1 MAALPQPLQHQLR
14 AQIQAEHIRTQLRNQ
29 SQLNKQQASTSA
41 AVNPLN
47 MTPGLPQR
55 SPSPENRGIRRSPT
69 RSSESFIDAKANG
82 SFLGN
87 PFGQTTSAAST
98 SGVQNIPTHI
108 RGLTPPAL
116 PSSGH
121 RQTPTRSTSALQS
134 SSNHSRDRSGHA
146 ASANRLQES
155 ATRRSQL
162 LAEQKK
168 HARETKA
175 NEVSASKR
183 IRLEAAPGSDYQGV
197 LAPDYKSPFTGQVSA
212 WLGLLPYHV
221 LLDEEDSIT
230 SEEWDVGISALC
242 EKYRGQ
248 YLDIRK
254 KLSEFSESTPDFS
267 VDDVPGLGSGL
278 LSNGDSV
285 VMEIV
290 LLEDMN
296 ETAMREKAVADKRA
310 REIAQRRSLELQASR
325 KAEEQTAR
333 AAEAARQAAMQT
345 DTGKSMGASSGRM
358 PLMGSMGV
366 GVMYGQGVPGNSVTS
381 GVLQMTGGGSQSFGA
396 GTFGSG
402 VMRNN
407 LGMHGQVE
415 AKVGNYDTSAKA
427 VAGIGRDEHTYGEVG
442 GEGASQVDAG
452 GGVNFGQ
459 MSGQSSSGLSM
470 AFENARQAAMGQGRG
485 LEYEMRGQYGTQA
498 VSVNNTGI
506 MSQSWPGRSMGG
518 VDVGRGEAM
527 MGVGEGSRK
536 GMDGMRSQNVVN
548 GKSGDVDMS
557 QGDGY
562 GLSKIGIGAS
572 GGQQAQMSGNG
583 KAEAGGNGMGGNRSH
598 LGSQAPS
605 DGNGQS
611 TADVETS
618 SGDKCGRGT
627 QGVRRPGMMSLPGG
641 RGLGSGH
648 AARGKY
654 GGGKEDGGMGM
665 GSLLN
670 AEGR

>member
-1 MAALPQPLQHQLR
+1 M
-14 AQIQAEHIRTQLRNQ
+14 
-29 SQLNKQQASTSA
+29 
-41 AVNPLN
+41 
-47 MTPGLPQR
+47 
-55 SPSPENRGIRRSPT
+55 
-69 RSSESFIDAKANG
+69 
-82 SFLGN
+82 
-87 PFGQTTSAAST
+87 
-98 SGVQNIPTHI
+98 
-108 RGLTPPAL
+108 
-116 PSSGH
+116 
-121 RQTPTRSTSALQS
+121 
-134 SSNHSRDRSGHA
+134 
-146 ASANRLQES
+146 
-155 ATRRSQL
+155 
-162 LAEQKK
+162 
-168 HARETKA
+168 
-175 NEVSASKR
+175 
-183 IRLEAAPGSDYQGV
+183 
-197 LAPDYKSPFTGQVSA
+197 SA

-221 LLDEEDSIT
+221 LLDEEESIT
-230 SEEWDVGISALC
+230 SEEWDVDISALC

-248 YLDIRK
+248 YLNIQK

-296 ETAMREKAVADKRA
+296 ETAMREKAVADRRA
-310 REIAQRRSLELQASR
+310 REIARRRSLELEASR
-325 KAEEQTAR
+325 KAEEQAAR
-333 AAEAARQAAMQT
+333 AVEAARQAAMQT
-345 DTGKSMGASSGRM
+345 DTGKSMGANSGRM

-366 GVMYGQGVPGNSVTS
+366 GIMYGQGVADNSVTS
-381 GVLQMTGGGSQSFGA
+381 SVLQMTGGGSQSFGA

-415 AKVGNYDTSAKA
+415 TKVGNYDTSAKA
-427 VAGIGRDEHTYGEVG
+427 VAGIGRDEHRYGEVG
-442 GEGASQVDAG
+442 GEGASQVHAG

-459 MSGQSSSGLSM
+459 MGGQSSSGLST

-485 LEYEMRGQYGTQA
+485 LGYEMSGQYGTQA

-506 MSQSWPGRSMGG
+506 MSQSWPGHSMVSVGA
-518 VDVGRGEAM
+518 GRGEAM
-527 MGVGEGSRK
+527 MGVGERTRK

-548 GKSGDVDMS
+548 GKSSDADML

-562 GLSKIGIGAS
+562 GRSKIGIGAS
-572 GGQQAQMSGNG
+572 GGQQVQVSGNG
-583 KAEAGGNGMGGNRSH
+583 KAEAGGNGNGIGGNRSH
-598 LGSQAPS
+598 SGSQAPS

-611 TADVETS
+611 TGDVETS

-648 AARGKY
+648 AARGTY